1 MANVHIWS
9 NVAVSIQS
17 ALATAVTLTAITK
30 ASPGVV
36 SSTAHG
42 LLDGDYIKVTC
53 LGMREIDSRV
63 FRVSGATA
71 DSFELEGEDT
81 TNYATFVSGTA
92 EKITFGINMTTAVG
106 LQGDGGNFDFIDTTT
121 IHGNAKSQVPG
132 LPDAGTYT
140 FDNLWDPSD
149 AALAALNVAS
159 KNRAQR
165 AVMFHFAGGTGPV
178 VAFNAYIGCSMLP
191 KGNAQ
196 DKVTTSVVATMH
208 GAPSVYPD

>member
-1 MANVHIWS
+1 MPNVNLWS

-17 ALATAVTLTAITK
+17 ALATADTIESITK

-36 SSTAHG
+36 TATAHG
-42 LLDGDYIKVTC
+42 LANGDYVKLTV
-53 LGMREIDSRV
+53 LGMREVDARV
-63 FRVSGATA
+63 FRVANVTA
-71 DSFELEGEDT
+71 NTFELEGEDT

-92 EKITFGINMTTAVG
+92 EKITFGISMTTAVG
-106 LQGDGGNFDFIDTTT
+106 LTGDGGDFDFIDTTT

-132 LPDAGTYT
+132 LPNAGTYN
-140 FDNLWDPSD
+140 FENLWDPSD

-165 AVMFHFAGGTGPV
+165 AVLFHFAGGTGPV

-196 DKVTTSVVATMH
+196 DKVLTSVVATMH
-208 GAPSVYPD
+208 GAPSVYAD